1 MLERL
6 VSVDTMWDVACDDAH
21 FRLVA
26 KVLVVAVSQ
35 LRKIHELSTRRTIL
49 MHRGFADGGLL
60 EA

>member
-1 MLERL
+1 M
-6 VSVDTMWDVACDDAH
+6 SVDTMWDVACDDAH

>member
-1 MLERL
+1 M
-6 VSVDTMWDVACDDAH
+6 SVDTVWNVACDDAH

-26 KVLVVAVSQ
+26 EGLVVAGSQ
-35 LRKIHELSTRRTIL
+35 LRKVHELSTRRTIL